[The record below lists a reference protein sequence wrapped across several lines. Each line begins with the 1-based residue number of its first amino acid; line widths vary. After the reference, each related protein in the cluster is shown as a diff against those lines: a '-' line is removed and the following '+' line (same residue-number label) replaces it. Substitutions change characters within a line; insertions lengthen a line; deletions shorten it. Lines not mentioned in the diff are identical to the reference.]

1 MKISLATTLSFLI
14 LALASNSLLVLGTSS
29 VPEPLLDVNGNKVES
44 TLQYYIVSAIWG
56 AGGGGVSLHG
66 GRNGYCPLDVIQL
79 PSDTQNG
86 IQLTLSPYNNSTI
99 VRESTDL
106 NLRFSVLLS
115 GRDYCNEQPLWKV
128 DNYDAASGKW
138 FITTGGL
145 DGHPGAETLL
155 NWFKLEKIGNFPG
168 TYKIVHCPS
177 VCESCVKLCNNVGR
191 SFEDGVRRLVLVRDD
206 EPAFPVVLIPATE
219 RSTSV

>member
-44 TLQYYIVSAIWG
+44 TLKYYIVSAIWG

-79 PSDTQNG
+79 PSDMQNG
-86 IQLTLSPYNNSTI
+86 IELTLSPYNNSTI

-145 DGHPGAETLL
+145 DG
-155 NWFKLEKIGNFPG
+155 

-177 VCESCVKLCNNVGR
+177 VCESCVKHCNNVGR

>member
-1 MKISLATTLSFLI
+1 MKISLATTLPFLI

-29 VPEPLLDVNGNKVES
+29 VPEPLLDVHGNKVES
-44 TLQYYIVSAIWG
+44 TIKYYIVSAIWG

-79 PSDTQNG
+79 PSDMQNG
-86 IQLTLSPYNNSTI
+86 IELTLSPYNNSTI

-145 DGHPGAETLL
+145 DG
-155 NWFKLEKIGNFPG
+155 I
-168 TYKIVHCPS
+168 YKIVHCPS
-177 VCESCVKLCNNVGR
+177 VCESCVKLCHNVGR

>member
-86 IQLTLSPYNNSTI
+86 IKLTLSPYNNSTI

-145 DGHPGAETLL
+145 DG
-155 NWFKLEKIGNFPG
+155 

>member
-1 MKISLATTLSFLI
+1 MKTLLATILSFLI
-14 LALASNSLLVLGTSS
+14 LALASCPLLVLGTSS

-44 TLQYYIVSAIWG
+44 TLQYHIVSAIWG

-79 PSDTQNG
+79 PSA
-86 IQLTLSPYNNSTI
+86 IQWGKKLILSPYDNSTI

-106 NLRFSVLLS
+106 NLRFVGLLS
-115 GRDYCNEQPLWKV
+115 GSKQCNELPLWKV
-128 DNYDAASGKW
+128 DNYDASSGRW

-145 DGHPGAETLL
+145 DGA
-155 NWFKLEKIGNFPG
+155 
-168 TYKIVHCPS
+168 YKIVHCPS
-177 VCESCVKLCNNVGR
+177 VCESCVKLCSSVGR
-191 SFEDGVRRLVLVRDD
+191 FSFEDGVRRLVLVRDD
-206 EPAFPVVLIPATE
+206 EPAFPVVLIPARE

>member
-1 MKISLATTLSFLI
+1 MKTLLATILSFLI
-14 LALASNSLLVLGTSS
+14 LALASCPLLVLGTSS

-44 TLQYYIVSAIWG
+44 TLQYHIVSAIWG
-56 AGGGGVSLHG
+56 PGGGGVSLHG

-79 PSDTQNG
+79 PSA
-86 IQLTLSPYNNSTI
+86 IQWGKKLILSPYDNSTI

-106 NLRFSVLLS
+106 NLRFVGLLS
-115 GRDYCNEQPLWKV
+115 GSKQCNELPLWKV
-128 DNYDAASGKW
+128 DNYDASSGRW

-155 NWFKLEKIGNFPG
+155 NWFKLEKTNLPG
-168 TYKIVHCPS
+168 AYKIVHCPS
-177 VCESCVKLCNNVGR
+177 VCESCVKLCSSVGR
-191 SFEDGVRRLVLVRDD
+191 FSFEDGVRRLVLVRDD
-206 EPAFPVVLIPATE
+206 EPAFPVVLIPARE